1 MRLRRLFNAAKEAK
15 RYRGVRTSVRDSRQ
29 HTESRLL
36 SQRGVAVQMRA
47 LGNAQRC
54 LGGMLRLHGAKDL
67 RALML
72 RPLQQPAAHL
82 ILLLSLPAPC
92 SLRRKAPCSRCP
104 LVCAQLRQLTAA
116 LLEAAAARA
125 LWESKVIRSN
135 GGRPQSAG
143 EWRQRRGEG
152 GSGGGSSSDRITSGA
167 VMLP

>member
-67 RALML
+67 RALMR

-104 LVCAQLRQLTAA
+104 LVCAQLKTADSS
-116 LLEAAAARA
+116 AA
-125 LWESKVIRSN
+125 
-135 GGRPQSAG
+135 
-143 EWRQRRGEG
+143 
-152 GSGGGSSSDRITSGA
+152 GSGRSKGSVGVESDPQKWRSA
-167 VMLP
+167 AKCW